1 VRGPIP
7 GPGALDPGGRDPAS
21 VGSGPGSGGD
31 GTTPGVLPPV
41 LQVRDLVTRFHTDGG
56 VVFAVNGI
64 SYTLEPGQTLAIVG
78 ESGSGKTVSALSVM
92 GLVPQPPGRIEGGE
106 ALLGGRDLL
115 KLSPAQWRRVRGR
128 EIAMVFQDPMTSL
141 NPVLTIGYQLTEALR
156 QHLGM
161 SRREATDRAAEML
174 RMVGI
179 PNPRDRLSDH
189 PHQLSGG
196 QRQRVLIAMA
206 LSCGPSVLIADEPTT
221 ALDVTIQAQIVE
233 LVKELQ
239 DRLGMAMIWITHDL
253 ALVAGLAHRVAVMY
267 AGFIVEEA
275 PVRTL
280 YATPRHPY
288 TVGLLNSMPRV
299 DASARG
305 PLASIEGQPP
315 DLGRPFESCPFAPRC
330 PWADQ
335 RCREERPPLMEVGT
349 GHRSACWRW
358 REMGGEGGGR
368 W

>member
-1 VRGPIP
+1 
-7 GPGALDPGGRDPAS
+7 
-21 VGSGPGSGGD
+21 
-31 GTTPGVLPPV
+31 
-41 LQVRDLVTRFHTDGG
+41 
-56 VVFAVNGI
+56 
-64 SYTLEPGQTLAIVG
+64 
-78 ESGSGKTVSALSVM
+78 
-92 GLVPQPPGRIEGGE
+92 
-106 ALLGGRDLL
+106 
-115 KLSPAQWRRVRGR
+115 
-128 EIAMVFQDPMTSL
+128 MVFQDPMTSL

-280 YATPRHPY
+280 YATPCHPY

-305 PLASIEGQPP
+305 RLASIEGQPP

-358 REMGGEGGGR
+358 REIGGEGGGR